1 MSARFKSGYTLV
13 EILIGLTIISIVFS
27 IGVASYREFSRRQ
40 ELNGYIKKTI
50 SDIRLIQ
57 QKALSGQKPDAS
69 LGSCTRLDAYSL
81 VTNGGSSYS
90 IVANCVNGNVTI
102 KSVDLGNITV
112 TATTAVTRFKVL
124 GLGTD
129 LPSDNT
135 LTFRSTLTGNTSS
148 LIIGKGGDV
157 K

>member
-1 MSARFKSGYTLV
+1 MSARAKPGYTLV
-13 EILIGLTIISIVFS
+13 EILIGLTILAIVFS
-27 IGVASYREFSRRQ
+27 MGVASYREFSRRQ
-40 ELNGYIKKTI
+40 ELNGYIKKAI

-57 QKALSGQKPDAS
+57 QKALSGQKPDAG
-69 LGSCTRLDAYSL
+69 LGSCSRLDAYSF

-90 IVANCVNGNVTI
+90 IVANCVGGNVTI

-112 TATTAVTRFKVL
+112 SATTANTRFKVL

-129 LPSDNT
+129 LPGDNI
-135 LTFRSTLTGNTSS
+135 LTFRSTLTGNVAT
-148 LIIGKGGDV
+148 LTIGKGGDV